1 VLFAF
6 EAASAL
12 CTQGHRGRITREE
25 SEAMLQT
32 LQALPVQFLHPAGL
46 YQQALALAL
55 RYRHPQAYDAH
66 YLALAQSLACEFRT
80 TDTKLQKTLHQELP
94 WVRCLSDWAPS
105 S

>member
-1 VLFAF
+1 MTSPSCVD
-6 EAASAL
+6 
-12 CTQGHRGRITREE
+12 
-25 SEAMLQT
+25 
-32 LQALPVQFLHPAGL
+32 VN
-46 YQQALALAL
+46 LALKVVLPEEDSAKA
-55 RYRHPQAYDAH
+55 QAYDAH